1 MGTFADA
8 FGSLN
13 AAQKQAVEQ
22 IDGPVLVVAGPG
34 TGKTQLLGVRVGEIL
49 KRDAG
54 LLPGNILCLTFTD
67 AAAANLRERLVKG
80 IGLGQDA
87 YRVAIHTFNSFGSWI
102 MTSYPEFFFDWR
114 EATTADE
121 LTTHHILEELLGKL
135 PGDAPLAARGMDGT
149 FFAQRRVRHF
159 ISDSKRAGLTP
170 KDIRQVLEANAAT
183 FKALAPVFNE
193 FWPQGKRGAAAAE
206 ASAACLSK
214 VEAKAEELEGTTL
227 PANLTPIATI
237 LLDELRAAAQGS
249 NDLEGAAKTK
259 PFTAWKNRWLELDAN
274 KQLVFKAEAK
284 QAQLRAAVDL
294 YEKYQKKLHDEG
306 FVDFD
311 DQIMTVLKTLEA
323 NEALRLNLQERFQ
336 YIMIDEYQDT
346 NRAQLR
352 MAQLL
357 TDASVHEGR
366 PNILVVGDDDQAIY
380 RFQGADMSNIGAFS
394 AAYREPK
401 VIALTENYRSN
412 KDVLSAARHINT
424 QIALSL
430 EKQTG
435 VSKELAVHV
444 ALQDGGGTKLH
455 EFAHEA
461 EHYAW
466 IAEEIE
472 HEREKGHE
480 VAVLARERSQLDALV
495 PYLRTR
501 GVPMD
506 YERRE
511 NVLEQPHV
519 VALLTLA
526 RLVFALSEDELDL
539 ANALLPEVL
548 SQPMWGITPADLW
561 RISREA
567 KLGGQLWFDV
577 IFEQDGTPARKVAD
591 FLLELSQ
598 QANVLPLEL
607 VLDELIGVQPS
618 EEPEKF
624 VSPFKTFYFGQELLD
639 EKPAAYLTLLSHL
652 ASLRRNLRAY
662 QQSTKDVLYLKDF
675 IQFIDAWQRAGLV
688 MLDSAA
694 HREDHG
700 AVKLMTAHKAKG
712 QEFETV
718 FVIGLEDSS
727 WDKNASTSRFTYP
740 ANLAEIKPSDNDAD
754 DALRLLFVAMTRAK
768 QTLHLCYFKQ
778 NEGGKG
784 EQPFA
789 PLLALGIQADTPQA
803 THDAAALAQ
812 EYEARWTARH
822 ASVDG
827 ATKHE
832 LLAPL
837 LETYALS
844 ATHFTSFL
852 DVARG
857 GPGYFLTQHLLG
869 FPQATAASASFGTA
883 VHRTLRRAHEL
894 VANGQAPTSEQ
905 LVGHFGAELLRMP
918 LDAHDRAQFLH
929 RGEEA
934 LKAYFAQELP
944 NFSKEQKAE
953 VDFKHEGVVLG
964 EAKLKGVIDRMD
976 LDETEKRIDI
986 ADYKTGHAY
995 GKWELPPSSKEFER
1009 IKLHHYRQQLMF
1021 YDVLV
1026 SGANDWG
1033 KRGWHVG
1040 QSALRFVEPDT
1051 YGAIRTLVLDAGGE
1065 ERERFEALVKIVWKK
1080 IMALDFPDVSRY
1092 EPSLA
1097 GIKKLEDDLLSGSI

>member
-1 MGTFADA
+1 MGLFEDA

-22 IDGPVLVVAGPG
+22 TDGPVLVVAGPG
-34 TGKTQLLGVRVGEIL
+34 TGKTQLLGVRIGEIL
-49 KRDAG
+49 RRDTG
-54 LLPGNILCLTFTD
+54 LLPNNILCLTFTD
-67 AAAANLRERLVKG
+67 AAAANLRERLIAK

-102 MTSYPEFFFDWR
+102 MASYPEFFFDFR

-121 LTTHHILEELLGKL
+121 LTTHNILEGLLNKL
-135 PGDAPLAARGMDGT
+135 PGDAPLAARGADGT
-149 FFAQRRVRHF
+149 FFAQRRIRLL

-170 KDIRQVLEANAAT
+170 DDLRAVLRANEET
-183 FKALAPVFNE
+183 YKTLAPVFNE

-206 ASAACLSK
+206 ASALCLQ
-214 VEAKAEELEGTTL
+214 KAAATELNAAAL
-227 PANLTPIATI
+227 PSDLTPFATI
-237 LLDELRAAAQGS
+237 LLDELRVAAAES
-249 NDLEGAAKTK
+249 ARLDGAAKTK
-259 PFTAWKNRWLELDAN
+259 PFTAWKNRWLEFDDHKNLI
-274 KQLVFKAEAK
+274 FKAEAK
-284 QAQLRAAVDL
+284 QTQLHAAVDL
-294 YEKYQKKLHDEG
+294 YEKYQNKLAEEG
-306 FVDFD
+306 LVDFD
-311 DQIMTVLKTLEA
+311 DQIMTVLRALETH
-323 NEALRLNLQERFQ
+323 ESLRLNLQERFQ

-352 MAQLL
+352 LAQML

-366 PNILVVGDDDQAIY
+366 PNVLVVGDDDQAIY
-380 RFQGADMSNIGAFS
+380 RFQGADMSNIGAFTS
-394 AAYREPK
+394 AYREPM
-401 VIALTENYRSN
+401 IITLTENYRSN
-412 KDVLSAARHINT
+412 KEILQAARHINT
-424 QIALSL
+424 QISLSL

-435 VSKELAVHV
+435 VDKALGVNV
-444 ALQDGGGTKLH
+444 ASAGTGAAIH
-455 EFAHEA
+455 EFGREG

-466 IAEEIE
+466 VA
-472 HEREKGHE
+472 REVKKLVEANEE
-480 VAVLARERSQLDALV
+480 VAVLARERAQLDALV
-495 PYLRTR
+495 PYLKTQ

-548 SQPMWGITPADLW
+548 SQPMWGILAADLW
-561 RISREA
+561 KIGREA
-567 KLGGQLWFDV
+567 KSGGQLWFDV
-577 IFEQDGTPARKVAD
+577 IFEQDDTPARTVAD

-598 QANVLPLEL
+598 QANVLPLEHM
-607 VLDELIGVQPS
+607 LDALIGIES
-618 EEPEKF
+618 EDATKF
-624 VSPFKTFYFGQELLD
+624 VSPFKQFYFGKELLD
-639 EKPAAYLTLLSHL
+639 EQPAAYLTLLSHL

-662 QQSTKDVLYLKDF
+662 QQSTKNVLHLKDLVTF
-675 IQFIDAWQRAGLV
+675 VDAWQRAGLT

-712 QEFETV
+712 QEFENV
-718 FVIGLEDSS
+718 FVIGVEDSS
-727 WDKNASTSRFTYP
+727 WNKAGGTSRFTYP

-768 QTLHLCYFKQ
+768 QSLHLCYFRQ
-778 NEGGKG
+778 DEGGRS

-789 PLLALGIQADTPQA
+789 PLLALGLDADTPEV
-803 THDAAALAQ
+803 TRDAVALAE
-812 EYEARWTARH
+812 EYEAKWTARH
-822 ASVDG
+822 ISVDG
-827 ATKHE
+827 ATKRE

-844 ATHFTSFL
+844 ATHLTGFL
-852 DVARG
+852 DVTRG
-857 GPGYFLTQHLLG
+857 GPGFFLTQHLLS
-869 FPQATAASASFGTA
+869 FPQATAPSACFGTA

-894 VANGQAPTSEQ
+894 VANGQTPTTEQ
-905 LVGHFGAELLRMP
+905 LIGHFTAELSRMP

-934 LKAYFAQELP
+934 LRAFFTHELGNFAP
-944 NFSKEQKAE
+944 TQKSE
-953 VDFKHEGVVLG
+953 VDFKHEGVMLG
-964 EAKLKGVIDRMD
+964 SARLKGVLDRMD
-976 LDETEKRIDI
+976 LDESEKRVDI

-1021 YDVLV
+1021 YELLV
-1026 SGANDWG
+1026 NGANDWG

-1040 QSALRFVEPDT
+1040 HSALQFVEPDT
-1051 YGAIRTLVLDAGGE
+1051 YGAIRTLVLQTDDA
-1065 ERERFEALVKIVWKK
+1065 ERERFQQLVQIVWKK
-1080 IMALDFPDVSRY
+1080 IMALDFPDVTAY
-1092 EPSLA
+1092 PPTLT
-1097 GIKKLEDDLLSGSI
+1097 GIQAFEDDILEEKL